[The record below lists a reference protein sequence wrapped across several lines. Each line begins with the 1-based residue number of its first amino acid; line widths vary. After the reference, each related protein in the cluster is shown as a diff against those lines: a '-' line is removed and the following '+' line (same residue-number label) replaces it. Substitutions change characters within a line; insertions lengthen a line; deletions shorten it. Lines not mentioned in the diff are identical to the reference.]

1 MRKTKPATPLPP
13 LPLRAPSLPGQ
24 KPIPTLPNGHLD
36 CNPELPDPGG
46 HLAEL
51 MDAVGFEVRQANY
64 KPVGMTNTDAAT
76 LNRATAAEQE
86 QAGKLAA
93 IQPPAL
99 PKWKTTR
106 PGRAAQPARSGKRPP
121 GRPKAA
127 HTGTLEKA
135 LLVNSHLPPMAAPL
149 ADWLTVLDN
158 KGIMFPVPDSAP
170 PRSISY
176 PDAWKDQDYQ
186 NMIRKRLRKIL
197 GSKLLPA

>member
-1 MRKTKPATPLPP
+1 
-13 LPLRAPSLPGQ
+13 
-24 KPIPTLPNGHLD
+24 
-36 CNPELPDPGG
+36 
-46 HLAEL
+46 

-64 KPVGMTNTDAAT
+64 KPVGMANTDAAM

-93 IQPPAL
+93 IQGPAL

-106 PGRAAQPARSGKRPP
+106 PGRTIRQIRSGKTP
-121 GRPKAA
+121 GRQKSR
-127 HTGTLEKA
+127 HVHDVEKA
-135 LLVNSHLPPMAAPL
+135 LLVNGHLPPKAAPL
-149 ADWLTVLDN
+149 KNWLTVLDN

-186 NMIRKRLRKIL
+186 NTIRKRLGKIL
-197 GSKLLPA
+197 GSKLLSA